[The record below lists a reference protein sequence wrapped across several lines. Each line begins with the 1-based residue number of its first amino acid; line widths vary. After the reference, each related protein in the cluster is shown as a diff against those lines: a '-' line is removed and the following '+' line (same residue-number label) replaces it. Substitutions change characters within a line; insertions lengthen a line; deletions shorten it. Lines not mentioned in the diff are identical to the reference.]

1 MIQMQSTLSAA
12 DNSGAKLMMCIKVL
26 GGSKRRYASIGD
38 VMATKDIKNQSAEE
52 LKQHLLD
59 LRKEQFNLRMQKGSG
74 QLTQPHQLRRVRRD
88 IARTK
93 FVLGDKK

>member
-1 MIQMQSTLSAA
+1 M
-12 DNSGAKLMMCIKVL
+12 
-26 GGSKRRYASIGD
+26 
-38 VMATKDIKNQSAEE
+38 E
-52 LKQHLLD
+52 LKQLKTKSADELKQDLLD

-93 FVLGDKK
+93 FVLGAKK

>member
-1 MIQMQSTLSAA
+1 
-12 DNSGAKLMMCIKVL
+12 
-26 GGSKRRYASIGD
+26 
-38 VMATKDIKNQSAEE
+38 MATKQTKDQSAEE
-52 LKQHLLD
+52 LKKHLLD

-93 FVLGDKK
+93 FVLGAKK

>member
-1 MIQMQSTLSAA
+1 
-12 DNSGAKLMMCIKVL
+12 
-26 GGSKRRYASIGD
+26 
-38 VMATKDIKNQSAEE
+38 MATKDIKNQSAEE

>member
-1 MIQMQSTLSAA
+1 
-12 DNSGAKLMMCIKVL
+12 
-26 GGSKRRYASIGD
+26 
-38 VMATKDIKNQSAEE
+38 MATKETKNQSVEE
-52 LKQHLLD
+52 LNQHLLD

-93 FVLGDKK
+93 FVLGSKK

>member
-1 MIQMQSTLSAA
+1 MA
-12 DNSGAKLMMCIKVL
+12 IKE
-26 GGSKRRYASIGD
+26 I
-38 VMATKDIKNQSAEE
+38 KDKSAEE
-52 LKQHLLD
+52 LNQHLLD

-93 FVLGDKK
+93 FVLGTKK

>member
-1 MIQMQSTLSAA
+1 MASKDINNQST
-12 DNSGAKLMMCIKVL
+12 D
-26 GGSKRRYASIGD
+26 
-38 VMATKDIKNQSAEE
+38 E
-52 LKQHLLD
+52 LKQNLLD

-93 FVLGDKK
+93 FVLGSKK